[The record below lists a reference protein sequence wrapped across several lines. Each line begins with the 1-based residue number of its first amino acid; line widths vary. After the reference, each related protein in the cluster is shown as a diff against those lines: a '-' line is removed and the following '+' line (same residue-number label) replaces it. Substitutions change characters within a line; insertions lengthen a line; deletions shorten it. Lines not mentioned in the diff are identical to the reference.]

1 MPDWTSIQIE
11 YEQGT
16 KPKQLGEK
24 YGLTSKQI
32 RDKASQNGWKQLKD
46 EQNSAKLDKSR
57 QKRQKDIDRITIKAL
72 KVVEEVLDDEEAKKS
87 DKLKAADLAF
97 KVGGLNEQNVNVNGN
112 VSEIQ
117 FKKITKEELVEAMT
131 FTNNFLNGKQQN

>member
-1 MPDWTSIQIE
+1 MPDWTAIQIK
-11 YEQGT
+11 YEQGV
-16 KPKQLGEK
+16 KPKELAKE
-24 YGLTSKQI
+24 YDMTAKQI
-32 RDKASQNGWKQLKD
+32 SDKATKSKWQRPRVLQSQKV
-46 EQNSAKLDKSR
+46 AKSR
-57 QKRQKDIDRITIKAL
+57 KNYEAIIDRITKKAL
-72 KVVEEVLDDEEAKKS
+72 NVVEEVLEDEEAKKS